1 MNAKKILSAVLATVM
16 LISICLTGVSAEAK
30 LPFTDVPEGEWYYDA
45 VAYTYAA
52 GLMNGTGGGSTFSPA
67 MNLTRGMVVTV
78 LYRNNGSP
86 DVSVSNPFADVSDNA
101 WYATAATWAYDAGVV
116 TGTGTDDWGD
126 PLFSPDRNITRQ
138 ELAAMFARYAAY
150 RHVDTTKNTTSI
162 ESFPDSASVASW
174 AEKEFKWTAGTGI
187 ITGKANGGVTKLA
200 PTDLATRAEFAIM
213 IQRYNTKDDARE
225 FTYFLVYEKPH
236 LKSQYT
242 EKDYPLVKN
251 ADIYV
256 AVDGNDKNDGT
267 LEKPLATFEGAK
279 AKVRDLIKSGK
290 KGEIVVAFK
299 GGDYGALNNLQFTT
313 EDSGNKDLKITY
325 CAYGD
330 SPVYFTGG
338 VFIEESEF
346 KALSDAEK
354 ALFNSKAVS
363 SIKKVDL
370 SASKAADLFDSS
382 SMLFNDDGFC
392 TVARYP
398 NEIGNKVANIEGS
411 IVQQI
416 PLPGHTH
423 EELLEIAQTSGDQ
436 DLLKTLTEQKKVT
449 ALAQFKA
456 QLDKYPTLEGVM
468 ICGNISKIW
477 HADNLEIE
485 SYDKNTGII
494 TFKKNPHYGFV
505 NYDENYAAVYIS
517 GAPVDLDCD
526 GEYWFDASTKT
537 LYVYAP
543 TGKYLMGHQDT
554 FVTMEKANNISFV
567 KLNFRGATD
576 TSIKLSCCNGF
587 TFDMGTLL
595 YSGGTYGFEADEC
608 INVKITNSE
617 LAYFAD
623 EGLHIQSPRSEY
635 AVEGYHPDALI
646 SDGLV
651 IDNNAIHDI
660 GLITVGVDTS
670 GIRLCNTVKSQITH
684 NEIYNSDRCAI
695 RFDGCIMT
703 DIAYNYFHH
712 CMLNSADGGV
722 IYGFRSLTQRDS
734 NIRYNL
740 FTDIPNRTGVQY
752 AIYND
757 GAHAWNI
764 YGNVFYGAAAVNVVL
779 NGGRDNY
786 VYENVCINTGNPKSS
801 FMLYNS
807 DMIDEEPT
815 EEIKIG
821 PDEEVNATFQ
831 NLSHKPEEGEPYY
844 DLWRETWPLLYDFYL
859 DFKDVNK
866 GPQCIYYTINHIKNN
881 YLFDMSCSIEE
892 NSIADKF
899 GDYEGNLE
907 LTTDT
912 NDYFADPT
920 HGDYSPAKGVSMPNN
935 HFDKIGRY

>member
-1 MNAKKILSAVLATVM
+1 MKARKLLSALLASLMLLSVLTVGM
-16 LISICLTGVSAEAK
+16 TAAEAE
-30 LPFTDVPEGEWYYDA
+30 LPFTDVKKNWSYEPIKYVYE
-45 VAYTYAA
+45 A
-52 GLMNGTGGGSTFSPA
+52 GLMNGTGDGTTFSPN
-67 MNLTRGMVVTV
+67 MNLSRGMVVTV
-78 LYRNNGSP
+78 LYRNDGSP
-86 DVSVSNPFADVSDNA
+86 DGAYPAVFSDVA
-101 WYATAATWAYDAGVV
+101 EGKYYASAAAWAYANGIV
-116 TGTGTDDWGD
+116 TGTGTDDWGE
-126 PLFSPDRNITRQ
+126 PIFSPNNDITRQ
-138 ELAAMFARYAAY
+138 ELATMFARYAAY
-150 RHVDTTKNTTSI
+150 KHVNTEKNTADI
-162 ESFPDSASVASW
+162 ASFPDSGKVAKWASGAT
-174 AEKEFKWTAGTGI
+174 KWSVGTGL
-187 ITGKANGGVTKLA
+187 ITGKGAGDSALLA
-200 PTDLATRAEFAIM
+200 PTDKATRAEFATI
-213 IQRYNTKDDARE
+213 IKRYNEKDASRE
-225 FTYFLVYEKPH
+225 FTYNLAYEKPV
-236 LKSQYT
+236 LKNSYT
-242 EKDYPLVKN
+242 EPEYPLVKD

-256 AVDGNDKNDGT
+256 AVDGNDKNDGSIN
-267 LEKPLATFEGAK
+267 KPLATFAAAK
-279 AKVRDLIKSGK
+279 AKVQEIKKSK
-290 KGEIVVAFK
+290 TSGEIKVAFK
-299 GGDYGALNNLQFTT
+299 GGDYGALNNLQFTP
-313 EDSGNKDLKITY
+313 EDSGSKDLKITY

-346 KALSDAEK
+346 KALSDSEK
-354 ALFNSKAVS
+354 ALFDSKAVS

-370 SASKAADLFDSS
+370 SLSEAADLFTSS

-398 NEIGNKVANIEGS
+398 NEIGNKATNIEGS

-456 QLDKYPTLEGVM
+456 QLDKYPSLEGVM

-485 SYDKNTGII
+485 SYDKETGII
-494 TFKKNPHYGFV
+494 AFKKSPQYGFV

-517 GAPVDLDCD
+517 GASVDLDCD

-543 TGKYLMGHQDT
+543 AGKYLMGHQDT
-554 FVTMEKANNISFV
+554 FVTMERANNISFV

-587 TFDMGTLL
+587 AFDMGTLL

-623 EGLHIQSPRSEY
+623 EGLHIQSPTSEY
-635 AVEGYHPDALI
+635 AVEGYHPYALI

-695 RFDGCIMT
+695 RYDDCIMT

-722 IYGFRSLTQRDS
+722 VYGFRSLTFRD
-734 NIRYNL
+734 NNVRYNL
-740 FTDIPNRTGVQY
+740 FTDIPNRTGAQY

-764 YGNVFYGAAAVNVVL
+764 YGNVFYGAGTINVVL

-786 VYENVCINTGNPKSS
+786 VYENVCINSGDPKSS

-821 PDEEVNATFQ
+821 PDEEVEATFQ
-831 NLSHKPEEGEPYY
+831 YLSRKPEEGEPYY

-859 DFKDVNK
+859 DFKDVDK

-881 YLFDMSCSIEE
+881 YLLDMSCSIEE

-912 NDYFADPT
+912 NEYFADPT